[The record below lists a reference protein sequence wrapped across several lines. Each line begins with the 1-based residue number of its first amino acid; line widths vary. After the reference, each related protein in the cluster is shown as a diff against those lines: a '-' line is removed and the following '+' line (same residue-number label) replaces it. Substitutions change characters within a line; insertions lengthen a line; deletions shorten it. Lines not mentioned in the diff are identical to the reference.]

1 MTREDRMVIPARQIT
16 VAVLTV
22 LLSGAVAATARA
34 QVSSA
39 ELRGQVT
46 DSSGAV
52 LPGVVVRAVHAD
64 TGVSRETVSSDR
76 GSYILQALAVGRYTV
91 TADLPG
97 FTAAK
102 RDNMML
108 AVGQQGTLDLQLQ
121 LGGIQ
126 EQVTVAGG
134 APLVEVTKSDIS
146 SNLDMKQIE
155 GLPLVGRDW
164 LSMAV
169 LAPGVRSTTTGVPSS
184 GAQGNQRTKIL
195 VDGNQINRNFN
206 FGQGTNFEFSQEAIR
221 EVLVVSNRMSAEFAR
236 AGGGVVS
243 AVTKSG
249 TNTLNGSVYGFFR
262 DGKLTAKDWFTGIK
276 EPFKNKVS
284 GFTIGGPLVK
294 NKLFYFGNM
303 ELTRRTQT
311 STFGTGIKELDVTY
325 PIDFNRDV
333 MFGKIDYQ
341 VSAAHNI
348 SGRVG
353 HDKNRR
359 LFQTAS
365 PGLSAGWHVPQV
377 GKFAG
382 VTVTSVFGPRTV
394 NEFTYQFFPFEWGRD
409 QTNTAPGFIFP
420 AARLGTSNN
429 ALAFGMKED
438 MTFLRNT
445 LTHSA
450 GNHNI
455 KTGVELVYVDNSG
468 SFGDIYY
475 GNFLIPGNPT
485 SWGPVLD
492 AVKANDMVA
501 LQRLMDQG
509 VFPVPTSATF
519 GVGDPSFSTP
529 QPLFGVFIQD
539 DWRIGPKF
547 TLNLGVRYDLD
558 TGAFITDLDTRYTRD
573 YGKPV
578 TDVNNIAPR
587 VGFAW
592 SLTEKDRSVIRGG
605 AGRYFDSVHNNFT
618 FAAQIFNGDTY
629 AQITTFPG
637 QPARPNYI
645 VDPLGGVTLQS
656 IVANP
661 KLAAQ
666 NIRPFS
672 KDFVTSYT
680 DQFAIGLAHQ
690 LTDQLAFQA
699 DVLHIRGR
707 NEGYYV
713 DSNLFCDAAT
723 GDPKPVRT
731 FGRPDPVYNVIRS
744 ASSGGKSRYDGLQ
757 LGANKRFSDN
767 YQFGASYTLS
777 WSHSNSGGNSQ
788 TNIPDPCNLDGLY
801 ALSAEDQ
808 RHRGTFNM
816 VYQFP
821 WDIHVSGVVIAASGQ
836 RYLTNAGRDLNG
848 DLENNDLARN
858 PDGSKMP
865 WAGAIGDP
873 VLRVDMRASKIIHLV
888 RRAKVEVIAEA
899 LNLFNRKNYNIY
911 NGNQA
916 SPAFRRPSRSQDLN
930 FQPFQA
936 QLAFRFTF

>member
-1 MTREDRMVIPARQIT
+1 MTKLNDMMMHRRQVRLAIL
-16 VAVLTV
+16 AVLV
-22 LLSGAVAATARA
+22 LTAIVAPARA
-34 QVSSA
+34 QVSGA

-46 DSSGAV
+46 DTSGGV
-52 LPGVVVRAVHAD
+52 LPGVVVRAVLVD
-64 TGVSRETVSSDR
+64 TGTSRETVSNER
-76 GSYILQALAVGRYTV
+76 GNYILQALAVGRYTISAEL
-91 TADLPG
+91 TG
-97 FTAAK
+97 FTK
-102 RDNMML
+102 VQRENVML
-108 AVGQQGTLDLQLQ
+108 AVGQQASLDLQLP

-146 SNLDMKQIE
+146 ANLDMKQIE
-155 GLPLVGRDW
+155 SLPLVGRDW
-164 LSMAV
+164 LSMV
-169 LAPGVRSTTTGVPSS
+169 SLAPGIRSTTTGVPTS

-249 TNTLNGSVYGFFR
+249 TNTLSGSAYGFFR
-262 DGKLTAKDWFTGIK
+262 DGKLTKKDWFTGRR
-276 EPFKNKVS
+276 EPFKNTVT
-284 GFTIGGPLVK
+284 GFTIGGPMVK

-303 ELTRRTQT
+303 EFTRRTQT
-311 STFGTGIKELDVTY
+311 STFGTGIRELDVTY
-325 PIDFNRDV
+325 PIDFTRDV
-333 MFGKIDYQ
+333 VFGKIDYQ

-353 HDKNRR
+353 RDKNRR

-377 GKFAG
+377 GKIAG
-382 VTVTSVFGPRTV
+382 ITATSVFGPRTV
-394 NEFTYQFFPFEWGRD
+394 NEFTYQYFPFDWGRD

-420 AARLGTSNN
+420 TARLGTSNN
-429 ALAFGMKED
+429 ALAFGMKEY

-445 LTHSA
+445 MTHSV
-450 GNHNI
+450 GNHNV
-455 KTGVELVYVDNSG
+455 KTGIELVYVNNSG

-485 SWGPVLD
+485 TWGPVLA

-529 QPLFGVFIQD
+529 QPLFGLFIQD
-539 DWRIGPKF
+539 DWRIGPQL
-547 TLNLGVRYDLD
+547 TLNLGLRYDLD
-558 TGAFITDLDTRYTRD
+558 TGAFITDLDTRYTRAH
-573 YGKPV
+573 GKPV

-592 SLTEKDRSVIRGG
+592 SLRKNDRSVIRGG

-637 QPARPNYI
+637 TPARPNYI
-645 VDPLGGVTLQS
+645 VDPLGGLTLQA

-661 KLAAQ
+661 NLAAQ

-699 DVLHIRGR
+699 DLLHIRGR
-707 NEGYYV
+707 NEGYYM
-713 DSNLFCDAAT
+713 DTNLFCNAAT
-723 GDPKPVRT
+723 GDPLPVRT

-777 WSHSNSGGNSQ
+777 WSRSNSGGNSQ

-821 WDIHVSGVVIAASGQ
+821 WDVHVSGVVIATSGQ

-858 PDGSKMP
+858 PDGTKRP
-865 WAGAIGDP
+865 WAGGIGDP
-873 VLRVDMRASKIIHLV
+873 VLRVDMRASKIIPLMGS
-888 RRAKVEVIAEA
+888 AKVELIAEA
-899 LNLFNRKNYNIY
+899 LNVFNRKNYNTY

-916 SPAFRRPSRSQDLN
+916 SPAYQQPVRSQDLN